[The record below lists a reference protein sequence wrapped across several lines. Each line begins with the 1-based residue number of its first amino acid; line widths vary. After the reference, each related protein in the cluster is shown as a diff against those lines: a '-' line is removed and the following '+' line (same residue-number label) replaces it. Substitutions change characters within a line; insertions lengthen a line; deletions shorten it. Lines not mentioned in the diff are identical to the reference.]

1 MSTAAEG
8 DPAAAVLDFE
18 SSEVFARA
26 TLWENGLCD
35 LEMIDVESGEQIS
48 WEHLER
54 VESNGVAPTL
64 DEFIRKLSSARKE
77 RRT

>member
-1 MSTAAEG
+1 
-8 DPAAAVLDFE
+8 
-18 SSEVFARA
+18 
-26 TLWENGLCD
+26 
-35 LEMIDVESGEQIS
+35 MIDVESGEQIS